1 MIGSAPSGGA
11 AWLRFLEEDGGTG
24 IRAALFLTS
33 GSGEPSGFCFTRLDR
48 RDRSPG
54 PSGTFL
60 QRAVTSLA
68 GSLLRSVVPPPVLVL
83 GWAAEIP
90 DGTRIDDVSIGR
102 LWRPVEPTG
111 ARAGPVR
118 NGWVDRCTFPSR
130 SAGADTGCAG
140 PVRNGWVDR
149 CTLPSGSAGADTG
162 CADPV
167 RGGWFDRG
175 FPVRCWAAEA
185 PGGESCARRLLDGI
199 MARDDPLEQL
209 ERAADALAE
218 AFSDERVRA
227 LAALSG
233 LATVVTLSPRPAPH
247 AVPGPEEAMSR
258 RREDRIAPS
267 TIHANPV
274 TCSPPYDLTLAQRLW
289 AVLAAPPAGR
299 GRSIRQLH
307 WSGELMPFQKEGV
320 RTLVERDRL
329 LLADDMGL
337 GKTVQAIA
345 ALRILRV
352 QGAIG
357 SALVA
362 APASLLDQWRRE
374 IERWA
379 PEFSAIVVRGPAS
392 DRAWQWEA
400 RKDVTLVSYDTLR
413 SDFGGDAQA
422 SVRRK
427 RWGVVIADEA
437 QRIKNRNDT
446 SDALKGLRRTRSWA
460 LTGTPVENHE
470 EELASILEF
479 VDHDVSG
486 VQKRYRPGMDLFTR
500 HRELQLRR
508 RKDDVLDDLPPK
520 RTTKVSI
527 PLAAGQRHSYDKAER
542 DGIVYLK
549 SLGAEIGVT
558 HVLDLVNRLK
568 QICNADPRSGESCK
582 LDDVG
587 DRLAQLT
594 AQGHRA
600 LVFSQYTNDV
610 SGVAAAAG
618 RLRELDPL
626 TLTGDM
632 SQEERTAVIDRFKAD
647 DAHKVLVL
655 SLRAG
660 GLGLNLQEASYVFH
674 LDRWWNPAV
683 ERQAEDRSHRMG
695 QTVKVN
701 VIKYSCT
708 GTIEE
713 RIDAIL
719 ERKQALFDDL
729 VDDVSLDLSASM
741 NREELLGLFG
751 LGGVRES

>member
-1 MIGSAPSGGA
+1 MKCGHTAGSAIPPDEMTGSAPSGEA
-11 AWLRFLEEDGGTG
+11 AWLRYLEEDDGTG
-24 IRAALFLTS
+24 VRAALFLAS
-33 GSGEPSGFCFTRLDR
+33 GGGEPSGFCFTRLDR
-48 RDRSPG
+48 RDWSPG
-54 PSGTFL
+54 PSGTIQ
-60 QRAVTSLA
+60 QRAVSSLA
-68 GSLLRSVVPPPVLVL
+68 GSLLRSVAPPPVLIL
-83 GWAAEIP
+83 GVAGEIP

-102 LWRPVEPTG
+102 LWRSVEPTG
-111 ARAGPVR
+111 ARA
-118 NGWVDRCTFPSR
+118 
-130 SAGADTGCAG
+130 
-140 PVRNGWVDR
+140 
-149 CTLPSGSAGADTG
+149 
-162 CADPV
+162 DPV
-167 RGGWFDRG
+167 RGSRFDRG
-175 FPVRCWAAEA
+175 FQVRCWAAEA
-185 PGGESCARRLLDGI
+185 PGGESRARRLLDEI
-199 MARDDPLEQL
+199 LERDDPLEPFD
-209 ERAADALAE
+209 RAADALAE

-227 LAALSG
+227 LTAVSG
-233 LATVVTLSPRPAPH
+233 LATVVTLSPRP
-247 AVPGPEEAMSR
+247 VPSG
-258 RREDRIAPS
+258 DRIAPS

-274 TCSPPYDLTLAQRLW
+274 TCSPPHDLTLAQRLW

-362 APASLLDQWRRE
+362 TPASLLDQWRRE

-486 VQKRYRPGMDLFTR
+486 VQKRYRPGIDLFTR

-520 RTTKVSI
+520 RTTKVFI

-582 LDDVG
+582 LEDVR

-618 RLRELDPL
+618 RLREFDPL

-632 SQEERTAVIDRFKAD
+632 SQEEHTEVIDHFKAD
-647 DAHKVLVL
+647 EAHKVLVL

-751 LGGVRES
+751 LGGARES